1 MTFSLR
7 QIQYFI
13 ATADAGKVSA
23 AAANVS
29 VSQSAITSAIKGLED
44 SLGRRLFDRHSN
56 GVTLTYDG
64 HQFLQHA
71 RNITAAVSEATRAPS
86 RTGRSISGRIKVGVS
101 YTVVGYFLPPI
112 LFRFQ
117 RTFPEI
123 NIQLFEQD
131 REEIEEGLVKGRL
144 DAAVMLVSN
153 LENKVDIR
161 SETLIRSRR
170 RLWACADHDLLQKE
184 EVGLE
189 DVAREPYLMLTVDE
203 AETSAMR
210 YWSETPFRPNVIFR
224 TSAVEAL
231 RGMVAS
237 GMGITILS
245 DMVYRPWSLEGQR
258 IEVKTLAGHVH
269 TMDVGLGWRRNAELS
284 PPARAFCEF
293 LTHFISSGM
302 TGAPHLPE

>member
-1 MTFSLR
+1 MTFSFR

-13 ATADAGKVSA
+13 ATADAGKVSV

-29 VSQSAITSAIKGLED
+29 VSQSAVTSAVKALEA
-44 SLGRRLFDRHSN
+44 SLGRQLFNRHSN
-56 GVTLTYDG
+56 GVSLTYDG

-71 RNITAAVSEATRAPS
+71 RNIVAAVSEATRAPS
-86 RTGRSISGRIKVGVS
+86 RTGHAVSGKIKVGTS

-112 LFRFQ
+112 LFRFH

-123 NIQLFEQD
+123 DIQLFEQD
-131 REEIEEGLVKGRL
+131 RDEIESGLVSGKL

-153 LENKVDIR
+153 LQNADDIR

-170 RLWACADHDLLQKE
+170 RLWACADHQLLRQE
-184 EVGLE
+184 SVGLE
-189 DVAREPYLMLTVDE
+189 DIANEPYLMLTVDE
-203 AETSAMR
+203 AERSAMR
-210 YWSETPFRPNVIFR
+210 YWNETPFKPNVTFR
-224 TSAVEAL
+224 TSSVEAL

-258 IEVKTLAGHVH
+258 IEVKTLEGHVH
-269 TMDVGLGWRRNAELS
+269 TMDVGLGWKRDSELS
-284 PPARAFCEF
+284 LAARTFCEF
-293 LTHFISSGM
+293 LTHSFSSGISSV
-302 TGAPHLPE
+302 PHLPE